1 MSVSQPATIEIIKIT
16 GLTIKIMEHML
27 GRQKVVLLEIGSKWD
42 ANLPSIGLEQLFRE
56 EATWINGS
64 KL

>member
-1 MSVSQPATIEIIKIT
+1 MSPSRAAIIMIIKIT
-16 GLTIKIMEHML
+16 GLTIKIMEHMP
-27 GRQKVVLLEIGSKWD
+27 GRQKAVSSEIGSKWD
-42 ANLPSIGLEQLFRE
+42 ANPPSIGLEQLFRE